1 MPEPRRTFV
10 PVVGVG
16 LAAGIFSAVAGGRE
30 WLAYDRPDPRV
41 LDPVIPGGDFGQAP
55 LAQAL
60 SLVVLACWGV
70 VLVTRGRVRR
80 VVTVLALLA
89 ALGGVVVVVYARF
102 ALPDQRLEPLA
113 LGASTAGLRW
123 TAWYW
128 VAAVSAVVSVAA
140 TTLAVRW
147 VGHWPEMGRRY
158 DAPGGTRG
166 SETTAEEPS
175 SLDLWKSIDKGR
187 DPTVG
192 SG

>member
-1 MPEPRRTFV
+1 M
-10 PVVGVG
+10 PVVGLG
-16 LAAGIFSAVAGGRE
+16 LASGILTAVASSHE

-41 LDPVIPGGDFGQAP
+41 LDPVIPGGDFGQMP
-55 LAQAL
+55 LAEAL

-80 VVTVLALLA
+80 VVTVLAVLA
-89 ALGGVVVVVYARF
+89 AVGVVVVVVYARF
-102 ALPDQRLEPLA
+102 ALPDQRLEPMA

-128 VAAVSAVVSVAA
+128 VAAASAVISVAA

-158 DAPGGTRG
+158 DAPGATRG
-166 SETTAEEPS
+166 SVTTAEEPS
-175 SLDLWKSIDKGR
+175 SLDLWKSIDEGR

-192 SG
+192 PG